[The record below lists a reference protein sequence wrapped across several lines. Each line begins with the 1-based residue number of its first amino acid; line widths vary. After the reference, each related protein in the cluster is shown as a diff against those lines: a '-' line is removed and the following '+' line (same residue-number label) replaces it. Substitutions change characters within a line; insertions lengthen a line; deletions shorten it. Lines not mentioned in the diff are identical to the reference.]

1 MQNKNKAPILS
12 CLLWSLGVCLAPG
25 GWARDTSHA
34 HGNAA
39 HDKPAMHTLSQ
50 ASMACKVSI
59 SPKEDREVIILK
71 LQQRMD
77 CLEVKLDELNRE
89 VTVLRAR

>member
-1 MQNKNKAPILS
+1 MDALAR
-12 CLLWSLGVCLAPG
+12 SLGTRCG
-25 GWARDTSHA
+25 ARSFCYTA
-34 HGNAA
+34 
-39 HDKPAMHTLSQ
+39 KPATPAANPAQL
-50 ASMACKVSI
+50 ACKVTI
-59 SPKEDREVIILK
+59 SSREDREVIILK

>member
-1 MQNKNKAPILS
+1 MHNKNRLLILS
-12 CLLWSLGVCLAPG
+12 FLVSGLGGCPG
-25 GWARDTSHA
+25 QGAWARDAAHA
-34 HGNAA
+34 HSPTQQ
-39 HDKPAMHTLSQ
+39 KPATPAANPAQL
-50 ASMACKVSI
+50 ACKVTI
-59 SPKEDREVIILK
+59 SSREDREVIILK

>member
-1 MQNKNKAPILS
+1 
-12 CLLWSLGVCLAPG
+12 
-25 GWARDTSHA
+25 
-34 HGNAA
+34 
-39 HDKPAMHTLSQ
+39 
-50 ASMACKVSI
+50 MACKVSI